1 MNKKLLLILSILM
14 SLSLLTMSCAKS
26 VAAPNTPAVGVT
38 PGQELTADQLQTAL
52 QSIQTITDNT
62 TGSQVAFNFSQ
73 GSGYIDTVNNTDGT
87 TTKYYLFRV
96 DGSSTGYYQSVSQDN
111 VLNQL
116 KSALNYNNNGNITF
130 DFDYS
135 ASWDSTTDYNSR
147 ILTVNVSAPYYTIPQ
162 ELKTVKIEL
171 YSIYGWQ

>member
-26 VAAPNTPAVGVT
+26 VAAPDTPAVGVT

-52 QSIQTITDNT
+52 QSIQTITDST
-62 TGSQVAFNFSQ
+62 SSTSFNFSQ
-73 GSGYIDTVNNTDGT
+73 SYGNTSGDDTTQ
-87 TTKYYLFRV
+87 YYLFSV
-96 DGSSTGYYQSVSQDN
+96 YGSSSHQSVSQDN

-116 KSALNYNNNGNITF
+116 KSALNYYNNNGNITF

-135 ASWDSTTDYNSR
+135 ASWDSTTDYSPSR

-171 YSIYGWQ
+171 YSSYGWQ